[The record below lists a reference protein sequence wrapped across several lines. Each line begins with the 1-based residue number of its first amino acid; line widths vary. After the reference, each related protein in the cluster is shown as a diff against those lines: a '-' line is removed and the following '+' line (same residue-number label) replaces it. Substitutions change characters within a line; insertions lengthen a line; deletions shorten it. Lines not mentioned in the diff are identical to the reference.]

1 MSYNNIDELIAHL
14 ETTQPGG
21 IDPMR
26 VETIYAK
33 SLAEDLPDTDPNY
46 KVTQG
51 VLAPTA
57 FDMSKLEKHRDEV
70 AAMLAWLPTEF
81 RVQTQGGGGG
91 WSFLQACMDREGRQW
106 TGLHRTQDQ
115 LFQLGIALGMAEWLA
130 PRNMWDIFPGG
141 MPYAAITLPLS

>member
-1 MSYNNIDELIAHL
+1 MTYQDVIAHL
-14 ETTQPGG
+14 ESIQPGG
-21 IDPMR
+21 IDASR
-26 VETIYAK
+26 VEEIYVA
-33 SLAEDLPDTDPNY
+33 SLAEGLSESSLNY
-46 KVTQG
+46 KVTEG
-51 VLAPTA
+51 VLRPTA
-57 FDMSKLEKHRDEV
+57 FNMEKLERHREEV
-70 AAMLAWLPTEF
+70 AAMLSWLPTEF
-81 RVQTQGGGGG
+81 RPMDQGGGGG